1 MRSLPEA
8 LLDLA
13 EAAHAARRAGHSE
26 TEIVRAAGLP
36 PVVPVAHGM
45 SVDEVVALT
54 VRENVLS
61 HPDDIA
67 YAREDI
73 ERIARLLGVTS
84 VKRDSSSV

>member
-1 MRSLPEA
+1 MHSLPEA

-36 PVVPVAHGM
+36 PVVHVAHGM
-45 SVDEVVALT
+45 SVDDIVAAEVAESHLT
-54 VRENVLS
+54 

-67 YAREDI
+67 YAREAV
-73 ERIARLLGVTS
+73 ERYARLLGVDGGA
-84 VKRDSSSV
+84 R